1 MFPKIIYYIIILLY
15 ACSNDS
21 QHGVIN
27 DLVQNPL
34 TTVDDNIDKV
44 LMPKIQLDKDSFD
57 FGEILQNE
65 SITIEF
71 VLKNIGEA
79 ALLIRS
85 AKGSCGCTV
94 ADWPKEVV
102 RVGEESVIRVTFN
115 SRGKQGHQ
123 RQEVTLITN
132 AIPSVKVLTIT
143 GTVLVPTK

>member
-34 TTVDDNIDKV
+34 TTVDDNIGKV

-71 VLKNIGEA
+71 VLKNIG
-79 ALLIRS
+79 
-85 AKGSCGCTV
+85 AKGQSQ
-94 ADWPKEVV
+94 
-102 RVGEESVIRVTFN
+102 GECVC
-115 SRGKQGHQ
+115 
-123 RQEVTLITN
+123 
-132 AIPSVKVLTIT
+132 
-143 GTVLVPTK
+143 